1 MKRVLGNIATTLGI
15 TVLVVGILFGIVF
28 GVYTWTAKDTER
40 EFNNG
45 ICNACEVGTYEFTN
59 ASEDTRGD
67 ITYFYSCD
75 RCSHTIDLEMQM
87 ITEPKEKVITVD
99 DVVSKAGCDYFI
111 VKDVNTWAVLE
122 EDVYM
127 DREVVE
133 INICDD
139 TENTLCIFIEL
150 AKDETPRVRNN

>member
-1 MKRVLGNIATTLGI
+1 MKRVLGNIATTLII
-15 TVLVVGILFGIVF
+15 TVVTIGILFGIVF

-45 ICNACEVGTYEFTN
+45 VCNACEVGTYEFTN

-150 AKDETPRVRNN
+150 AEDETPRVRNN

>member
-111 VKDVNTWAVLE
+111 VKDVNTWTVLE

>member
-1 MKRVLGNIATTLGI
+1 MKKFLVGTLTTLGI
-15 TVLVVGILFGIVF
+15 TVLVVGIVFGAAFGICS
-28 GVYTWTAKDTER
+28 WEQKDSER
-40 EFNNG
+40 VFNNG
-45 ICNACEVGTYEFTN
+45 VCNACEVGQYEFSNTTKTN
-59 ASEDTRGD
+59 HGNV
-67 ITYFYSCD
+67 TYFYSCD
-75 RCSHTIDLEMQM
+75 RCGHVIDTEVHMM
-87 ITEPKEKVITVD
+87 TEPKEKVITVD

-139 TENTLCIFIEL
+139 VENTLCIFIEL
-150 AKDETPRVRNN
+150 AEDETPRVRNN